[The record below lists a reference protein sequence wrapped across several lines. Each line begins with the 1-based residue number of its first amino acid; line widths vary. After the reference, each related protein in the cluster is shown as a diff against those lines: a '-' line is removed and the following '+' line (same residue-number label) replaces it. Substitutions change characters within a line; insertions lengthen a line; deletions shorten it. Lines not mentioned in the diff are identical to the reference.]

1 MLVGY
6 LFVLA
11 MITWSDLS
19 TCKIP
24 DEWILVGLILRFLSG
39 IQLDLSWLGIMIGF
53 LLLTWVGLGWGDVKL
68 AMLLYMSGGSRL
80 LRVSLSFFVAA
91 ILGGVLLVKQYVKK
105 ESHLPMAPFLIFI
118 ELFFL

>member
-11 MITWSDLS
+11 MISWFDLS

-24 DEWILVGLILRFLSG
+24 DEWILVGIILRFLSG
-39 IQLDLSWLGIMIGF
+39 AHLDQGWLAVTIGF
-53 LLLTWVGLGWGDVKL
+53 VLLTRGGLGWGDVKL
-68 AMLLYMSGGSRL
+68 AMLLYMSGADRL

-91 ILGGVLLVKQYVKK
+91 IFGGILLMKRHVKK